1 MTAKPSIWIRIRY
14 AVLGSP
20 VTYEVQQA
28 AKAQPPTR
36 DPMTDAQHQIRGV
49 RYTGLTGGGGF
60 SL

>member
-1 MTAKPSIWIRIRY
+1 MTAKPSIWTRIRY

-28 AKAQPPTR
+28 AKHRAMR

>member
-1 MTAKPSIWIRIRY
+1 MSARPSIWTRIRH
-14 AVLGSP
+14 AVFGSP
-20 VTYEVQQA
+20 VTHEVQQA
-28 AKAQPPTR
+28 AQHRPMR